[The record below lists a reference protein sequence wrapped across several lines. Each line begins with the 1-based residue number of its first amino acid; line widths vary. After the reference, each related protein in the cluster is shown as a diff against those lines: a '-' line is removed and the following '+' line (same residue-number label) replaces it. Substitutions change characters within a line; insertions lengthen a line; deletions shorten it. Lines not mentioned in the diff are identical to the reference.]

1 MNQNKSEVRNRPAL
15 LPHELV
21 SQAKYDMEASSSSSQ
36 SSLRDLTTLHLDEPQ
51 PQGLRGLHQENSLL
65 RDELTTSKSTIL
77 HLIHE
82 LNQAKNQTRAAAASH
97 NGSRLQVEAA
107 SAESHVQTQMSSTT
121 LRLEGSPAP
130 PLSPSAAAATP
141 AHQSRGR
148 MQPFVATQ
156 EAREEPAISP
166 RVLAQWP
173 QTGFGPVDSLPG
185 SPLKATQAY
194 QSGKISK
201 RLGMQKGVVGGWVGA
216 EKGVGSTAQQLRLR
230 DSMLADLRSQNK
242 ALADEV
248 GQYMHEQRRLQG
260 QIQASKGLKEHN
272 ARLTRQ
278 LKEARAEWRAAKEES
293 KALQA
298 QLDTSHKQAKHGSN
312 KTALA
317 KEQVRA
323 YEAKLASKTDM
334 MDRLYDCLTA
344 LQRQYE
350 INKEDGLYW
359 QQTAQA
365 KATQLAMAET
375 ELEQLRHEVAAAQG
389 QAQYLNQQW
398 ADIHADLLEER
409 DRHEARRASPA
420 RTTSHLRTNPT
431 PAKHRPTT
439 ARWHLHHSFHAP
451 SPAVSPLH
459 PHRSFPVSPYLH
471 PHASPAA
478 SPLQTHWSPRNIPD
492 AASPC
497 TVQQG
502 QLRKTRMAQAT
513 AAARG
518 LHHAQDRQNWSRQR
532 QASMAE
538 PSIEDSAEAQG
549 MPVASSTAIRRTL
562 QQPALQTDAAQGGQT
577 TSRKSAAAPG
587 STPVRVQRCSVEGAS
602 YTAAPAVSPRHAADD
617 GRRSVQTEQPDVHS
631 TGVGSSPVQAQHIRT
646 GTDRSAGLISTEAGQ
661 EAVGE
666 PVTSS
671 APRQVSAKEQ
681 ELWEQLQAANKDL
694 QRAAQSQSVLQQQME
709 AASAAASQY
718 KQQAQGTGRLDSFK
732 QQVSQLKVISQA
744 GNLRASQDSILSS
757 PGASTSYD
765 HLSVPQAQLSV
776 NKATAQSHP
785 AKWAVHAN
793 EIVG

>member
-1 MNQNKSEVRNRPAL
+1 
-15 LPHELV
+15 
-21 SQAKYDMEASSSSSQ
+21 MEASSSSSQ

-201 RLGMQKGVVGGWVGA
+201 RLGMQGVVGGWVGA

-431 PAKHRPTT
+431 PAKHRPPT

-478 SPLQTHWSPRNIPD
+478 SPLQTHW
-492 AASPC
+492 
-497 TVQQG
+497 
-502 QLRKTRMAQAT
+502 
-513 AAARG
+513 
-518 LHHAQDRQNWSRQR
+518 QR

-602 YTAAPAVSPRHAADD
+602 YTAAPAVS
-617 GRRSVQTEQPDVHS
+617 
-631 TGVGSSPVQAQHIRT
+631 
-646 GTDRSAGLISTEAGQ
+646 
-661 EAVGE
+661 
-666 PVTSS
+666 
-671 APRQVSAKEQ
+671 AKEQ

-718 KQQAQGTGRLDSFK
+718 KQQAQETGRLDSFK

-765 HLSVPQAQLSV
+765 HLSVPQAQAGQSQPSSPVARPRAAIATRGHAASQSKLSV